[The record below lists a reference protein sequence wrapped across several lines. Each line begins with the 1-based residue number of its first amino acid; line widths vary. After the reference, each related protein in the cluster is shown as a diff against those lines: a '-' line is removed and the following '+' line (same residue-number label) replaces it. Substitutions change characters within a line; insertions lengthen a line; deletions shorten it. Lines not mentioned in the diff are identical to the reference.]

1 MASENR
7 TYIALDLKSFYASVE
22 CMERRLDPLT
32 TNLVVADV
40 SRTAKTICL
49 AVSPSL
55 KSYGIPG
62 RPRLFQV
69 IQKVQEINS
78 RRLLL
83 APGGRFSGSSWN
95 NQELAQS
102 PELSL
107 DYITAPP
114 QMALYMKYST
124 KIYDIYLNYIAPE
137 DIHPYSIDEVFI
149 DATGYLSVYGLSAR
163 ELATKIILD
172 VLEKTGIT
180 ATAGIGTNLY
190 LCKAAMDIV
199 AKHVPQD
206 KYGVRI
212 AVLDEMSYRR
222 LLWSHRPLTDFWRVG
237 HGYAKKLEEH
247 GLYTMG
253 DIARCSLGSADEF
266 HNEELLYRLF
276 GVNAELLIDHAWG
289 WEPCTIGDIKAYK
302 PETNSIS
309 SGQVLHCAYSFDKAR
324 LVIKEMADQ
333 LALDLVEKGMVT
345 DQLILT
351 IGYDRENLT
360 DPKIRQSYHGPVTT
374 DHYGRKVPKHAHGT
388 VNLPRRNSSAKWL
401 TDAAL
406 ELFDQITD
414 RGLLIR
420 RIGLGANR
428 IVPESAASEQEEF
441 RQLSMFIDE
450 ELLEKQRRKEDAFL
464 KKEKQLQQALLSVK
478 KKYGKNAVLKG
489 LSFEDG
495 ATARE
500 RNRQIGGHKA

>member
-1 MASENR
+1 MRADNPFAQKQLTKISKAGEVKMASIKNPE
-7 TYIALDLKSFYASVE
+7 DLKWN
-22 CMERRLDPLT
+22 ER
-32 TNLVVADV
+32 
-40 SRTAKTICL
+40 
-49 AVSPSL
+49 
-55 KSYGIPG
+55 
-62 RPRLFQV
+62 
-69 IQKVQEINS
+69 
-78 RRLLL
+78 
-83 APGGRFSGSSWN
+83 
-95 NQELAQS
+95 
-102 PELSL
+102 
-107 DYITAPP
+107 
-114 QMALYMKYST
+114 
-124 KIYDIYLNYIAPE
+124 
-137 DIHPYSIDEVFI
+137 
-149 DATGYLSVYGLSAR
+149 
-163 ELATKIILD
+163 
-172 VLEKTGIT
+172 
-180 ATAGIGTNLY
+180 
-190 LCKAAMDIV
+190 
-199 AKHVPQD
+199 
-206 KYGVRI
+206 
-212 AVLDEMSYRR
+212 
-222 LLWSHRPLTDFWRVG
+222 
-237 HGYAKKLEEH
+237 
-247 GLYTMG
+247 
-253 DIARCSLGSADEF
+253 
-266 HNEELLYRLF
+266 F
-276 GVNAELLIDHAWG
+276 G
-289 WEPCTIGDIKAYK
+289 KK
-302 PETNSIS
+302 PETAADNASKAGEEHPAGEGKTEMRNMIEIKEMRSLDDRPDYSQNSRLPEA
-309 SGQVLHCAYSFDKAR
+309 GQAQTLR
-324 LVIKEMADQ
+324 LQYLFQKLIKDAVAANNKEMADQ